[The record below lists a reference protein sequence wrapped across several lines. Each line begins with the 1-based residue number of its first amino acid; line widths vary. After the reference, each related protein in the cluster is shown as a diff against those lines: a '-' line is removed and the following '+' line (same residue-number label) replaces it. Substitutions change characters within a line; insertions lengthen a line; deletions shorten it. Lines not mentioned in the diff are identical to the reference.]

1 MRAART
7 PICAKIIFF
16 LLATPAPLLA
26 QEIET
31 SVDAPSRKAERPA
44 PPESPSFTFRKKRV
58 GMDADARLQAILDRI
73 RRHQHYPGV
82 ARESGAEGAAT
93 VSFRVLPDG
102 RLAGLRIKKTSG
114 NAHLDHAS
122 LEAVRKAAPL
132 PYLEKTLV
140 LTIRYTLLH
149 TTDSP

>member
-1 MRAART
+1 MRTALAL
-7 PICAKIIFF
+7 IA
-16 LLATPAPLLA
+16 LLVLSIPAPLPA

-31 SVDAPSRKAERPA
+31 SVNE
-44 PPESPSFTFRKKRV
+44 PPEAPSFTFRKRRV
-58 GMDADARLQAILDRI
+58 GIDADARVAAILNRI
-73 RRHQHYPGV
+73 RRHQHYPPL

-102 RLAGLRIKKTSG
+102 RLRGLRIKKTSG

-132 PYLEKTLV
+132 PWLDKTLV
-140 LTIRYTLLH
+140 LTIRYTLTR
-149 TTDSP
+149 TTD

>member
-1 MRAART
+1 MRTAFALIALM
-7 PICAKIIFF
+7 PF
-16 LLATPAPLLA
+16 LLFTPAPLPA

-31 SVDAPSRKAERPA
+31 SVDTA
-44 PPESPSFTFRKKRV
+44 PESPSFTFRKRRV
-58 GMDADARLQAILDRI
+58 RMDANARLQAILDRI

-102 RLAGLRIKKTSG
+102 RLRGLRIKKTSG

>member
-1 MRAART
+1 MRT
-7 PICAKIIFF
+7 PFALIALALF
-16 LLATPAPLLA
+16 LLANLKPLSA
-26 QEIET
+26 QEIKT
-31 SVDAPSRKAERPA
+31 SVDKPTEA
-44 PPESPSFTFRKKRV
+44 PSFTFRKRRV
-58 GMDADARLQAILDRI
+58 RMDADARLADILGRI
-73 RRHQHYPGV
+73 RRHQHYPVV

-102 RLAGLRIKKTSG
+102 RLRGLRIKKTSG
-114 NAHLDHAS
+114 NAHLDDAS

-140 LTIRYTLLH
+140 LTIRYTLLR

>member
-7 PICAKIIFF
+7 PNCAKIIFF

-31 SVDAPSRKAERPA
+31 SVDAPPRKAERPA
-44 PPESPSFTFRKKRV
+44 PPESPSFTFRKRRAR
-58 GMDADARLQAILDRI
+58 MDADARLKAILGRI
-73 RRHQHYPGV
+73 RRHQHYPAL

-102 RLAGLRIKKTSG
+102 RLQSLRIKKTSG

>member
-1 MRAART
+1 MRTARNL
-7 PICAKIIFF
+7 ICAKIIFF
-16 LLATPAPLLA
+16 LLATHAPLLA

-31 SVDAPSRKAERPA
+31 SVTSPTEA
-44 PPESPSFTFRKKRV
+44 PSFTFRKRRV
-58 GMDADARLQAILDRI
+58 RMDADARLQAILNRI
-73 RRHQHYPGV
+73 RRHQHYPAL

-93 VSFRVLPDG
+93 VSFQILPDG
-102 RLAGLRIKKTSG
+102 RLGELRIKKTSG
-114 NAHLDHAS
+114 NVHLDDAS

-140 LTIRYTLLH
+140 LTIRYTLLR

>member
-1 MRAART
+1 MRTART

-44 PPESPSFTFRKKRV
+44 PPGTPSFTFRKRRV
-58 GMDADARLQAILDRI
+58 GMDADARLQAILNRI
-73 RRHQHYPGV
+73 RRHQHYPGL

-102 RLAGLRIKKTSG
+102 RLQGLRIKKTSG
-114 NAHLDHAS
+114 NAHLDGAT